1 MNGTAGTVFTFAD
14 IFKKSFLNTA
24 AQDLTLGRILISL
37 GLAFAIGLFIYFVYK
52 RTFRGVLYSRSFN
65 LSLIAIC
72 MITTLVIMAVTSN
85 IVLSLGMVGA
95 LSIVRFRTA
104 VKDPMDLVFLFWS
117 IAAGIV
123 NGASLYVLALLG
135 SVIIGLVLF
144 LLNLQPAT
152 ANSYLLVVQA
162 ENDQVDA
169 EVRSALNAV
178 RQRSHLKSKTISA
191 EGMEATYEIR
201 LKQEQEG
208 SQLVQQISA
217 IPGVQSA
224 ALIAYNGDY
233 AA

>member
-1 MNGTAGTVFTFAD
+1 MDGAAGNVLNFAD
-14 IFKKSFLNTA
+14 IFKRSFLNTA
-24 AQDLTLGRILISL
+24 VQDLTLGRILLSL

-65 LSLIAIC
+65 LSLVAIA
-72 MITTLVIMAVTSN
+72 MITTLVIMAVTAN

-123 NGASLYVLALLG
+123 TGAGLYTLAALG

-144 LLNLQPAT
+144 LMHLQPA
-152 ANSYLLVVQA
+152 AAASYLLVVQA
-162 ENDQVDA
+162 ENDRVDA
-169 EVRSALNAV
+169 DVRSALHAV
-178 RQRSHLKSKTISA
+178 RQRSSLKSKTISA
-191 EGMEATYEIR
+191 EGMEATYEVR

-208 SQLVQQISA
+208 SALVQQIKA

-224 ALIAYNGDY
+224 ALIAFNGDY

>member
-1 MNGTAGTVFTFAD
+1 MDGTAGIAFNFSD
-14 IFKKSFLNTA
+14 IFKKSFLSTA
-24 AQDLTLGRILISL
+24 AQDLTLGRILLSL

-117 IAAGIV
+117 IAVGIV
-123 NGASLYVLALLG
+123 NGASLYALALLG

-144 LLNLQPAT
+144 LLNLQPAS
-152 ANSYLLVVQA
+152 AASYLLVVQA

-169 EVRSALNAV
+169 EVRSALHAV
-178 RQRSHLKSKTISA
+178 RQRSSLKSKTISA
-191 EGMEATYEIR
+191 DGMEATYEVR

-208 SQLVQQISA
+208 SQLVQQISS

-224 ALIAYNGDY
+224 ALIAFNGDY